1 MHNYKLKLQ
10 ANYNPGYGYGNEIS
24 IQWQLCTGI
33 LFFFFNPT
41 GMSGAAVF
49 HLFGRRSKP
58 KRVWGTIAEE
68 CAASQP
74 SDEWTRRAKV
84 GANRYCLPDNGQ

>member
-1 MHNYKLKLQ
+1 MGMVMKSAFNGSSVL
-10 ANYNPGYGYGNEIS
+10 GFF
-24 IQWQLCTGI
+24 
-33 LFFFFNPT
+33 FFFFNPT

-49 HLFGRRSKP
+49 HLFGRRFKP

-74 SDEWTRRAKV
+74 SAEWARRAKGG
-84 GANRYCLPDNGQ
+84 GANRYCLPNNGQ